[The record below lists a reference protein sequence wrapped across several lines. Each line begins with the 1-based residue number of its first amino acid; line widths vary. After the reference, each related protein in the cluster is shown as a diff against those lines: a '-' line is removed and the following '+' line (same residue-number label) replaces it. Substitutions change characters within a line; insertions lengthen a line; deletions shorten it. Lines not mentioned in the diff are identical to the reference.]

1 MARRLPTRSREW
13 LNRERTLAFR
23 FEGRAYTAFEGDT
36 ISSALLAN
44 GVRVLGRSFKYH
56 RPRGVFSAAN
66 QDTNVLLQSET
77 DFNIRGDVTR
87 VEEGMRLAAVNTVGG
102 LDNDRGRFLDR
113 LSPMLPVGFYYKT
126 FHRPRALF
134 PFWENRIRRMA
145 GLGRLDTRWPP
156 ERLPKR
162 HAFCDLLVVG
172 AGPSGLSAALQAA
185 EAGARVV
192 LVDENAR
199 AGGSLDYQCDGD
211 ADAVRDRD
219 ALLARLAALDNLTFL
234 PDTVAAGWYADH
246 YVPLATPGGLVR
258 LRARAVIV
266 AAGVYEQPAVFR
278 NNDLPGVML
287 ASAAQRLVHRYAVAP
302 CASAVILAANSDAYR
317 AALDLREAG
326 IEIRAL
332 VDLQDPQQRGDL
344 FTRVLDAHIPIH
356 ARSAVCS
363 AEGSGVLSAVKVST
377 LDDRGRTVA
386 GSGHTLECDGL
397 LMSVGYAPAAA
408 MLYQAGARM
417 TYADTPGQF
426 VPGSLPPGVFACGRA
441 NGVFNLRAR
450 MEDGAAAAT
459 EALAHLGIAAPG
471 RARPGRCSE
480 RMSHPWPV
488 FPHARGKVF
497 VDLDEDLQLKDLE
510 RAAAEGFD
518 NIELLKRYSTVGMG
532 PSQGKHANMNA
543 VRILARLTDQTIDE
557 TGTTTARPFHHPVP
571 VGHLAGRRLRPER
584 RTAMHG
590 WHEAHGAVF
599 MPAGHWLRPKYYGP
613 GPERDAIRAE
623 VRAVRE
629 GVAMVDVST
638 LGKVEVFGPDAARFM
653 DQLYTLKLSTVKV
666 GRTRYALMVDEAGV
680 IIDDGVC
687 ARWADDHFYVTT
699 TTTGAEVIF
708 RQMQRLIGEW
718 ALNADVINRTHQLAS
733 MNIAGPLTR
742 EVLQPL
748 TDLDLSQEAFPFL
761 GARQGRVAGVP
772 ASLFRVGFV
781 GELGYEIHVPVSGAR
796 HVWESIMAA
805 GEAYGIRPFGVEAQ
819 RQLRLEKAH
828 LIVGQDTDGTSSPF
842 DASMGWAVK
851 FDKPFFQGK
860 RSLQILRERASSR
873 LVGFRLPGDFP
884 GPVPEE
890 CHLVIHEGRI
900 AGRVTSIGYSP
911 SLDAWVGLAMVD
923 RSLEGA
929 DTLCIRTS
937 GAVMIRAPVVPTP
950 FYDPEGLRQKL
961 ETAPAPAA
969 KEAGAWSA

>member
-1 MARRLPTRSREW
+1 MARRLPPQPGEWIDREHTV
-13 LNRERTLAFR
+13 RFT
-23 FEGRAYTAFEGDT
+23 FEGREYPAFAGDT

-66 QDTNVLLQSET
+66 HDTNVLFQSET
-77 DFNIRGDVTR
+77 DFNIRGDVTA
-87 VEEGMRLAAVNTVGG
+87 VEDGMKLAAVNTAGG
-102 LDNDRGRFLDR
+102 VKRDRGRIMDS

-134 PFWENRIRRMA
+134 PFWEKRIRSMA
-145 GLGRLDTRWPP
+145 GLGRVDTAWNGGRV
-156 ERLPKR
+156 PKR

-172 AGPSGLSAALQAA
+172 AGPSGLSAAVAAA
-185 EAGARVV
+185 EAGVNV
-192 LVDENAR
+192 WLVDENAR
-199 AGGSLDYQCDGD
+199 PGGSFNDQEANLQ
-211 ADAVRDRD
+211 RDE
-219 ALLARLAALDNLTFL
+219 LLHRAHELHNLTIL
-234 PDTVAAGWYADH
+234 TDTVAAGWYADH
-246 YVPLATPGGLVR
+246 YIPLVTPEALIR

-287 ASAAQRLVHRYAVAP
+287 GNAARRLVHRYGVAP
-302 CASAVILAANSDAYR
+302 CESTVILAGNSDAYR
-317 AALDLREAG
+317 SALELQAAGVA
-326 IEIRAL
+326 IRAL
-332 VDLQDPQQRGDL
+332 LDLEDPGTRADL
-344 FTRVLDAHIPIH
+344 FADVQAADIPVYG
-356 ARSAVCS
+356 RCAVHS
-363 AEGSGVLSAVKVST
+363 AEGNGILEAVTVCE
-377 LDDRGRTVA
+377 LDGEGRAKPDTA
-386 GSGHTLECDGL
+386 RRIDCDGL

-408 MLYQAGARM
+408 LLYQSGAGM
-417 TYADTPGQF
+417 TFAGTPGQF
-426 VPGSLPPGVFACGRA
+426 VPESLPPGVFACGRV
-441 NGVFNLRAR
+441 NGVFGLQAR
-450 MEDGAAAAT
+450 LDDGLAAAG
-459 EALAHLGIAAPG
+459 EALAYLGRSG
-471 RARPGRCSE
+471 VQHARPGRGRE

-488 FPHARGKVF
+488 FPHPKGKVF

-543 VRILARLTDQTIDE
+543 VRILARLTGRTIDR

-590 WHEAHGAVF
+590 WHKAHGAVF

-613 GPERDAIRAE
+613 GPEEEAIRAE
-623 VRAVRE
+623 VLAVRE

-638 LGKVEVFGPDAARFM
+638 LGKVEVIGPDAARFM
-653 DQLYTLKLSTVKV
+653 DQLYTLKLSTVKI

-699 TTTGAEVIF
+699 TTTGAEIIF
-708 RQMQRLIGEW
+708 RHMQRLIGEW
-718 ALNADVINRTHQLAS
+718 QLNVDVINRTHQMAS

-748 TDLDLSQEAFPFL
+748 TDLDLSQEAFPYL
-761 GARQGRVAGVP
+761 GARQALVAGVP
-772 ASLFRVGFV
+772 AWLFRVGFV
-781 GELGYEIHVPVSGAR
+781 GELGYEIHVPSAQAR
-796 HVWESIMAA
+796 HVWVSLMAA

-842 DASMGWAVK
+842 DANMNWAVK

-860 RSLQILRERASSR
+860 RSLEILKERASNR
-873 LVGFRLPGDFP
+873 LLGFRLPGNHP

-890 CHLVIHEGRI
+890 CHLVIHDGDI

-923 RSLEGA
+923 RALEDA
-929 DTLCIRTS
+929 DTLSIRAA
-937 GAVMIRAPVVPTP
+937 GAVMVDAPVVPTP

-961 ETAPAPAA
+961 ETAHEPVAR
-969 KEAGAWSA
+969 EASA